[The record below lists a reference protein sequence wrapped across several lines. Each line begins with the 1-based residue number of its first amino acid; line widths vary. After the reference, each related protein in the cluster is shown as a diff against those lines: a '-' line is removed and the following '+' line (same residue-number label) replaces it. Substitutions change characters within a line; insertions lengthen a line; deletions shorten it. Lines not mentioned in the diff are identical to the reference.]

1 MNVSVELG
9 NKSYRILTDQS
20 LDIGISLDF
29 NGSQPNFFGVE
40 KATAIAYENENV
52 VGDTMRGGGC
62 NFQTVHFTPQCN
74 GTHTECV
81 GHIVNENICISD
93 ILPDIMIPA
102 TVITVSPETDSSS
115 DDFVISESLIQSHW
129 KTDASE
135 FWNALII
142 RTLPNPPEKKYKTYA
157 PDDIPP
163 YITRDAISYIKS
175 KGTDHVLVDL
185 PSIDRAQDEGKLK
198 GHHEFWDVEQGKH
211 TLNNTNPSQRT
222 ITEMIFIPD
231 EISDGSYF
239 LNLQIA
245 GFALDSAPSRP
256 ILYPMETL

>member
-1 MNVSVELG
+1 M
-9 NKSYRILTDQS
+9 
-20 LDIGISLDF
+20 
-29 NGSQPNFFGVE
+29 
-40 KATAIAYENENV
+40 
-52 VGDTMRGGGC
+52 
-62 NFQTVHFTPQCN
+62 
-74 GTHTECV
+74 
-81 GHIVNENICISD
+81 
-93 ILPDIMIPA
+93 
-102 TVITVSPETDSSS
+102 
-115 DDFVISESLIQSHW
+115 
-129 KTDASE
+129 
-135 FWNALII
+135 
-142 RTLPNPPEKKYKTYA
+142 
-157 PDDIPP
+157 
-163 YITRDAISYIKS
+163 
-175 KGTDHVLVDL
+175 LVDL